1 MTCFSCN
8 KDFQLTNKKFYN
20 YEIYLL
26 KNICIKNNIEF
37 ILCEIQKYLFDLN
50 ESHLIMYEE
59 KKRNPN
65 YINPFYHHDEFDDD
79 DDDDDEIYEPY
90 IYTNKSINICKK
102 CMIIGINKYY
112 IIMNR
117 LPHLRNDI
125 NTFLWY
131 KLFNNVNYFEKYYEK
146 EKFILP
152 QIYDCSYYRSKNPI
166 EINNKLK
173 ILEK

>member
-1 MTCFSCN
+1 MSCTNCN
-8 KDFQLTNKKFYN
+8 KEFQLINKKYYN

-50 ESHLIMYEE
+50 ESHLINYEE

-65 YINPFYHHDEFDDD
+65 FINPIYHDDEYDYEDNY
-79 DDDDDEIYEPY
+79 DEIYEPY

-112 IIMNR
+112 HTTNR
-117 LPHLRNDI
+117 LPHMRNDI
-125 NTFLWY
+125 YTFLWY
-131 KLFNNVNYFEKYYEK
+131 KLFNDMNFEKYYEK

-152 QIYDCSYYRSKNPI
+152 QKYYCSYYRSKKPI

-173 ILEK
+173 ILER